1 MPVANEVIF
10 VRHLGYHKD
19 SYTPTLRGFDH
30 FLGYYSGAEEH
41 FTHMKGGIRG
51 DGKMV
56 NFYDLA
62 NNTGGTLSRAGSGIA
77 PHVVGNRSWDDGLY
91 SAYLYGNETARY
103 IRQHDPAVR
112 GSAPTLTRALGHHP
126 SPWSSLPPPHSPWHS
141 PWHRGQPDRGDGGA
155 RSGAD
160 LSLRVVP
167 VPLCMR
173 QRPTQ
178 DVLTFTLTLTLTS
191 YPTGYDTSG
200 APLHLSRLE

>member
-112 GSAPTLTRALGHHP
+112 GSAPTLTRALGHRSHHRTRP
-126 SPWSSLPPPHSPWHS
+126 GTRPGTEGSRIAVTVALAAVLISPFGWC
-141 PWHRGQPDRGDGGA
+141 RCRCACANDQPKM
-155 RSGAD
+155 S
-160 LSLRVVP
+160 
-167 VPLCMR
+167 
-173 QRPTQ
+173 
-178 DVLTFTLTLTLTS
+178 
-191 YPTGYDTSG
+191 
-200 APLHLSRLE
+200 